1 MVKRAYIG
9 VSGKARLFFDY
20 SSTITKEE
28 TSPTALGGTR
38 TEMGSA
44 TINNNS
50 ALFAGRNK

>member
-9 VSGKARLFFDY
+9 VNGKAKLFFDY
-20 SSTITKEE
+20 TSTITKE
-28 TSPTALGGTR
+28 TNPTVLGGTR

-44 TINNNS
+44 TINNNY